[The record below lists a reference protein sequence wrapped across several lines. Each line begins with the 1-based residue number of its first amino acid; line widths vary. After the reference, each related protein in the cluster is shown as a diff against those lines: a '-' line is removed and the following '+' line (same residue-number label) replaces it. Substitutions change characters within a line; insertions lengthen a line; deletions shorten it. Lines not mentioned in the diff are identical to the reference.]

1 MNLERTWT
9 AGPTNAFGLSARAL
23 NPSPMF
29 WLAMFVASAFGTV
42 LGDFWAEG
50 LHLGL
55 VLSFGTLVVITGLLI
70 WGDFLKG
77 QQTEA
82 FYWLA
87 IIFLRAG
94 APNVGDGLIHIF
106 GLSFIFA
113 SLLTGVAT
121 LVAGFFALPPFA
133 GATSPLID
141 LRYWLAMGLG
151 GVFGT
156 VFGDLSAHTLGMFP
170 ALITLGVG
178 LIVVILVR
186 GALAPISMLGYWCIV
201 LAERAAGTPAGDWF
215 ASRRGLGLGLSAALL
230 CVGAGLI
237 AALWLYQRTKRQEA
251 GLSDACLRALVKSE
265 APHVGS

>member
-1 MNLERTWT
+1 MNSERTWT
-9 AGPTNAFGLSARAL
+9 AGPTNAFGLRARAL
-23 NPSPMF
+23 NPSPTF

-70 WGDFLKG
+70 WGDFLKE

-94 APNVGDGLIHIF
+94 ATNVGDGLIHIF

-113 SLLTGVAT
+113 SLLTGVTT
-121 LVAGFFALPPFA
+121 LVAGFFTLSPST

-141 LRYWLAMGLG
+141 LRYWLAMGIG

-170 ALITLGVG
+170 ALIALALG
-178 LIVVILVR
+178 LIAVILVR
-186 GALAPISMLGYWCIV
+186 GALAPTSMLGYWCIV

-215 ASRRGLGLGLSAALL
+215 ASRRGLGLGLPAALL

-237 AALWLYQRTKRQEA
+237 TALWLYWRNKKP
-251 GLSDACLRALVKSE
+251 D
-265 APHVGS
+265 

>member
-1 MNLERTWT
+1 MNSERTWT
-9 AGPTNAFGLSARAL
+9 AGPANVFGFRARAL
-23 NPSPMF
+23 NPSPAF

-70 WGDFLKG
+70 RGDFLKG
-77 QQTEA
+77 QGTEA
-82 FYWLA
+82 FYWLS

-94 APNVGDGLIHIF
+94 ATNVGDGLIHIV
-106 GLSFIFA
+106 GLSFIIA

-121 LVAGFFALPPFA
+121 LVAGFFTLSPSAT
-133 GATSPLID
+133 ATSPLID
-141 LRYWLAMGLG
+141 LRYWLAMGIG

-156 VFGDLSAHTLGMFP
+156 VFGDLTSHTIGMFP
-170 ALITLGVG
+170 ALIALGVG
-178 LIVVILVR
+178 LIAVVLVR
-186 GALAPISMLGYWCIV
+186 SALAPTSMLGYWCIV

-215 ASRRGLGLGLSAALL
+215 ASRRGLGLGLPVALL

-237 AALWLYQRTKRQEA
+237 AALWLYQRTKRPA
-251 GLSDACLRALVKSE
+251 
-265 APHVGS
+265 

>member
-1 MNLERTWT
+1 MNSERTWT
-9 AGPTNAFGLSARAL
+9 AGSANAFGFRARAL
-23 NPSPMF
+23 NPSPAF

-70 WGDFLKG
+70 WGDCLKG
-77 QQTEA
+77 QGAEA

-94 APNVGDGLIHIF
+94 ATNVGDGLIHIF
-106 GLSFIFA
+106 GLSFIVA

-121 LVAGFFALPPFA
+121 LAAGFFTRSPFA
-133 GATSPLID
+133 GAISPLID
-141 LRYWLAMGLG
+141 LRYWFAMGIG

-156 VFGDLSAHTLGMFP
+156 VFGDLTAHTIGMFP
-170 ALITLGVG
+170 ALITLSVG

-186 GALAPISMLGYWCIV
+186 GALAPTSMLGYWCIV

-215 ASRRGLGLGLSAALL
+215 ASRRGLGLGLPVALL
-230 CVGAGLI
+230 CIGVGLI
-237 AALWLYQRTKRQEA
+237 TALWLYRRDKRQA
-251 GLSDACLRALVKSE
+251 
-265 APHVGS
+265 

>member
-1 MNLERTWT
+1 MNSERTWT
-9 AGPTNAFGLSARAL
+9 AGSANAFGFRARAL
-23 NPSPMF
+23 NPSPAF
-29 WLAMFVASAFGTV
+29 WLARFVASAFGTV

-70 WGDFLKG
+70 WGDCLKG
-77 QQTEA
+77 QGTEA

-94 APNVGDGLIHIF
+94 ATNVGDGLIHIF
-106 GLSFIFA
+106 GLSFIVA

-121 LVAGFFALPPFA
+121 LAAGFFTRSPFA
-133 GATSPLID
+133 GAISPLID
-141 LRYWLAMGLG
+141 LRYWFAMGIG

-156 VFGDLSAHTLGMFP
+156 VFGDLTAHTIGMFP
-170 ALITLGVG
+170 ALITLSVG

-186 GALAPISMLGYWCIV
+186 GALAPTSMLGYWCIV

-215 ASRRGLGLGLSAALL
+215 ASRRGLGLGLPVALL
-230 CVGAGLI
+230 CIGVGLI
-237 AALWLYQRTKRQEA
+237 TALWLYRRDKRQA
-251 GLSDACLRALVKSE
+251 
-265 APHVGS
+265 

>member
-1 MNLERTWT
+1 MNSERTWT
-9 AGPTNAFGLSARAL
+9 AGSANAFGFRARAL
-23 NPSPMF
+23 NPSPAF

-55 VLSFGTLVVITGLLI
+55 MLSFGTLVVITGLLI
-70 WGDFLKG
+70 WGDCLKG
-77 QQTEA
+77 QGAEA

-94 APNVGDGLIHIF
+94 ATNVGDGLIHIF
-106 GLSFIFA
+106 GLSFIVA

-121 LVAGFFALPPFA
+121 LAAGFFTRSPFA
-133 GATSPLID
+133 GAISPLID
-141 LRYWLAMGLG
+141 LRYWFAMGIG

-156 VFGDLSAHTLGMFP
+156 VFGDLTAHTIGMFP
-170 ALITLGVG
+170 ALITLSVG

-186 GALAPISMLGYWCIV
+186 GALAPTSMLGYWCIV

-215 ASRRGLGLGLSAALL
+215 ASRRGLGLGLPVALL
-230 CVGAGLI
+230 CIGAGLI
-237 AALWLYQRTKRQEA
+237 AALWLYQRTKR
-251 GLSDACLRALVKSE
+251 RA
-265 APHVGS
+265 